1 MTEEVQTRLAATVL
15 LARDSDDGV
24 EEMWP
29 ARYTALSARRVATSA

>member
-24 EEMWP
+24 ELFMVVRHHEIDF
-29 ARYTALSARRVATSA
+29 ASEAIGE